1 MRKRK
6 YNKLKC
12 LTIGVILIMVC
23 VSLLAKMDTK
33 EERVRFAQ
41 ITRRER
47 VQRDVYLEVPQIC
60 QYPMLP
66 TGCESVA
73 ATMVLQYYGDD
84 IEAETF
90 ASSWLTCNSD
100 FYVENGTTYGP
111 DPNKVFA
118 GNPFSRNS
126 YGCFAPVIENAV
138 NDNSLVCK
146 AQMIEGESLND
157 LCDTYVG
164 QGEPLLV
171 WVTMSMKESYPGNY
185 WTLSDGTQY
194 TWRAEEHCM
203 VLIGYD
209 DRHYYLNDPMSGGTV
224 GYDKAVVEKRYE
236 EMGMQAVYIS
246 LKK

>member
-1 MRKRK
+1 
-6 YNKLKC
+6 
-12 LTIGVILIMVC
+12 MVC
-23 VSLLAKMDTK
+23 VSLWARMDTE

-47 VQRDVYLEVPQIC
+47 VQREVYLEVPQIC

-90 ASSWLTCNSD
+90 ASSWLICNSD

-164 QGEPLLV
+164 QGEPLLI

>member
-164 QGEPLLV
+164 QGEPLLI